1 MQSDNTALGPHD
13 VTAAEA
19 RRAVF
24 LKTMPRSLLD
34 LEDALP
40 GIIAKASG
48 SGRSKLRRIYGV
60 MDKISEVRKDFVACG
75 KGCSDCCKM
84 NVSISKLEARSISEA
99 TKRPFVDLSDSV
111 QHPVEAF
118 VGKPCPFLVDEVC
131 SIYEI
136 RPLACRRHASFHSSA
151 AWCKPDRLLADEV
164 PLVQFGGIDRAFVE
178 LSIEKRHLVIAD
190 VRDFFPT

>member
-1 MQSDNTALGPHD
+1 MQSSTALNPQD
-13 VTAAEA
+13 VRAAED
-19 RRAVF
+19 RRAAF
-24 LKTMPRSLLD
+24 LKVMPRSLLD

-40 GIIAKASG
+40 SILAKAPG
-48 SGRSKLRRIYGV
+48 SGRSKLRRLYGV
-60 MDKISEVRKDFVACG
+60 MDKISEVREQFVACG

-84 NVSISKLEARSISEA
+84 NVSISKLEARLISQE
-99 TKRPFVDLSDSV
+99 TKRPFVDLSEPIH
-111 QHPVEAF
+111 HPVEAF
-118 VGKPCPFLVDEVC
+118 VGKPCPFLVDEAC

-136 RPLACRRHASFHSSA
+136 RPLACRRHASFHSSE
-151 AWCKPDRLLADEV
+151 AWCKPDLLLAEEV